1 MRLNVEYLPLN
12 KIKPDP
18 TIKVTEHV
26 KKLRNMMWDCMH
38 IIVVKKN
45 NNDHYSIVCGKER
58 FEYLRK
64 HTKNKYAPCIIHE
77 NHIKTEIKYW
87 LQKLFH
93 SQTTI
98 EQNRQIPFMEQFT
111 PKSLSIVKLFLK
123 QEPSFKKLNPFQKL
137 KVLLIAV
144 QYKKTTIHTMR
155 LMMNNLQKKKK

>member
-1 MRLNVEYLPLN
+1 MRLNVEYLPLS

-18 TIKVTEHV
+18 AVHVTEHV

-45 NNDHYSIVCGKER
+45 SKGHYSIVSGKDR

-64 HTKNKYAPCIIHE
+64 HTKNKYAPCIIDE
-77 NHIKTEIKYW
+77 NKITTEIKYW
-87 LQKLFH
+87 MRKWFH
-93 SQTTI
+93 SQTL
-98 EQNRQIPFMEQFT
+98 EQHRQLPFLEPFT
-111 PKSLSIVKLFLK
+111 PKSLSIIKLFLK

-144 QYKKTTIHTMR
+144 QYKKTTIHCMR
-155 LMMNNLQKKKK
+155 LMMNSLHKKGN